1 MQNDIDA
8 VEMSLRV
15 RSSTSDLSS
24 ILAKAQ
30 ALEGDLDTADQHLHE
45 RLQRADLKMMEV
57 YSSKSVHTI
66 HKHAQ
71 HVPQEISVSVIVSEC
86 MYIHGIWQHV

>member
-15 RSSTSDLSS
+15 RSATSDLSS
-24 ILAKAQ
+24 ILAQAQ

-57 YSSKSVHTI
+57 Y
-66 HKHAQ
+66 
-71 HVPQEISVSVIVSEC
+71 
-86 MYIHGIWQHV
+86 